1 MPVDFPSSPT
11 LNQTYTYGENTWKW
25 NGTAWDNTSS
35 YPGPQGTTGAQGI
48 QGTTGIQGLTGI
60 QGPIGPQ
67 GTTGIQGLTGIQG
80 ISGTISVL
88 INPQSGTTYTLST
101 SDIGNLITTSNA
113 SAITVTVPPST
124 FSIGDVINIQ
134 QTGSGQVTFIQGSG
148 VTITSTGLTT
158 NAPKLRTQYSSA
170 TVICVASNSFTI
182 LGDIV

>member
-1 MPVDFPSSPT
+1 MPGDCPSSPT
-11 LNQTYTYGENTWKW
+11 LNQTYTFGENTWKW

-48 QGTTGIQGLTGI
+48 QGTTGIQGI
-60 QGPIGPQ
+60 Q
-67 GTTGIQGLTGIQG
+67 GTTGLQGAQGLTGTQGLTGVQG

-88 INPQSGTTYTLST
+88 INSQSGTTYTLAA

-134 QTGSGQVTFIQGSG
+134 QTDIGQVTFIQGSG

-158 NAPKLRTQYSSA
+158 NSPKLRTQYSSA

-182 LGDIV
+182 LGDII